1 MFKSRDIRKF
11 QYSFKTDWLGGVY
24 ATPTISGSRAAAPVV
39 ACWATLR
46 FFGRAGYAKLASEI
60 VQVTEKIA
68 NRLSLEIPGL
78 VIIGR
83 ADLSIVAFTLKDR
96 DVYDLCDALK
106 KIPGRNWHLN
116 LLQLPAACHLTVT
129 AANVSLAKEFFVDDV
144 KAAVAGLEGKVGK
157 SETAAFYGA
166 TASAPID
173 LLEEIAEIYLDTCY
187 QVSK

>member
-1 MFKSRDIRKF
+1 
-11 QYSFKTDWLGGVY
+11 VY
-24 ATPTISGSRAAAPVV
+24 ATPTIAGSRGAAPVA
-39 ACWATLR
+39 ACWATLQ
-46 FFGRAGYAKLASEI
+46 FFGRSGYQKLAAEI
-60 VQVTEKIA
+60 VCVAENLA
-68 NRLSLEIPGL
+68 NRLQLEIPGL
-78 VIIGR
+78 RLIGR
-83 ADLSIVAFTLKDR
+83 PDLSIVAFNLGSGISIF
-96 DVYDLCDALK
+96 DVCDALK